1 MPAGLLEPPAELWL
15 RRQSLGSLAGICVYW
30 LVTSWPHSVCGSC
43 RHASPCRLGA
53 SDLRWEPTAWR
64 NGQSRSVTK
73 QWQTET
79 ASLPSP
85 CTSCPHPPQEG
96 PSFTLSKDS
105 EVPQDTALPACTEVA
120 LSPAGQYGIQFIE
133 HLVIFTCP
141 PLSPFATSKSIQ
153 PTGSQPGLLP
163 APLPPASLHPATRN
177 SFLPYSVPCLKLL
190 CASSHPDVSVSRRRG
205 WGGYPSPL
213 TGIPPST
220 LPLPAALWMQP
231 QPHPAA
237 CSSADLRGLAPAPRA
252 LHLLLDPGAGTFHL
266 LSITAPPHPSRPGG
280 RALSACGLPRS
291 PALPPSP
298 FPHDGLIP
306 GYVSS
311 FQRRIG

>member
-1 MPAGLLEPPAELWL
+1 MVPAGLLEPPAELWL

-64 NGQSRSVTK
+64 NGQSRSITK

-85 CTSCPHPPQEG
+85 CTSRPHPPQEG

-141 PLSPFATSKSIQ
+141 PFP
-153 PTGSQPGLLP
+153 
-163 APLPPASLHPATRN
+163 PLPPANPFIPLDHSLA
-177 SFLPYSVPCLKLL
+177 SFL
-190 CASSHPDVSVSRRRG
+190 
-205 WGGYPSPL
+205 
-213 TGIPPST
+213 
-220 LPLPAALWMQP
+220 LPHL
-231 QPHPAA
+231 QPH
-237 CSSADLRGLAPAPRA
+237 SI
-252 LHLLLDPGAGTFHL
+252 LLPGIAFYHTQSL
-266 LSITAPPHPSRPGG
+266 
-280 RALSACGLPRS
+280 
-291 PALPPSP
+291 
-298 FPHDGLIP
+298 
-306 GYVSS
+306 V
-311 FQRRIG
+311 